1 VSARYRITVLPGDGI
16 GPEVTHAAMRVLEGA
31 ASAHGFSFEF
41 TEKLF
46 GGAAIDAVGDPYPD
60 DTRAACL
67 ASDAVFFGAVGGP
80 RWDNGAVRPEV
91 GIFKLRSSMQAFAN
105 LRPIRSW
112 WSGSLSPLRPELV
125 DGLDL
130 LIVRELTGGLYFGER
145 GHDEHGA
152 FDTLSYSVDEIRR
165 ILRQGFRLAQSRRA
179 HLTSV
184 DKANVLD
191 TSRLWHRLA
200 DEMSA
205 EFPDVRLDH
214 QLVDSM
220 TMKLIEQPTAY
231 DVIVTENLFGD
242 ILSDLAAS
250 VSGGIGLA
258 PSASL
263 GDGGPGIF
271 EPIHGTA
278 PDIAGSGR
286 ANPVAM
292 ILTGAMMLRELGET
306 AAADGIEAATR
317 QVLEDGPRTPDLG
330 GASTT
335 DEVADAVLATLR
347 STASTTR

>member
-1 VSARYRITVLPGDGI
+1 VKVVVLPGDGI
-16 GPEVTHAAMRVLEGA
+16 GPEITEAALRVLDKLGD
-31 ASAHGFSFEF
+31 F
-41 TEKLF
+41 TYDEQPI
-46 GGAAIDAVGDPYPD
+46 GGVAIDEFGTALPD
-60 DTRAACL
+60 QTLEACKQ
-67 ASDAVFFGAVGGP
+67 ADAVLLAAVGGP
-80 RWDNGAVRPEV
+80 KWDTTDPDAPRPEQGLLGLRKGLGLFANVRPV
-91 GIFKLRSSMQAFAN
+91 
-105 LRPIRSW
+105 RPVPA
-112 WSGSLSPLRPELV
+112 LYDASPLRRDRIEGT
-125 DGLDL
+125 D
-130 LIVRELTGGLYFGER
+130 LIVIRELTGGLYFGER

-152 FDTLSYSVDEIRR
+152 FDTLSYSVDEINR
-165 ILRQGFRLAQSRRA
+165 ILRQGFRLAQARRG

-200 DEMSA
+200 DEMA
-205 EFPDVRLDH
+205 PEFPDVRLDH

-292 ILTGAMMLRELGET
+292 ILTGAMMLRELGEN

>member
-1 VSARYRITVLPGDGI
+1 
-16 GPEVTHAAMRVLEGA
+16 
-31 ASAHGFSFEF
+31 
-41 TEKLF
+41 
-46 GGAAIDAVGDPYPD
+46 
-60 DTRAACL
+60 
-67 ASDAVFFGAVGGP
+67 
-80 RWDNGAVRPEV
+80 
-91 GIFKLRSSMQAFAN
+91 
-105 LRPIRSW
+105 
-112 WSGSLSPLRPELV
+112 
-125 DGLDL
+125 
-130 LIVRELTGGLYFGER
+130 
-145 GHDEHGA
+145 
-152 FDTLSYSVDEIRR
+152 
-165 ILRQGFRLAQSRRA
+165 
-179 HLTSV
+179 
-184 DKANVLD
+184 VLD

-200 DEMSA
+200 DELA
-205 EFPDVRLDH
+205 PEYPDVRLDH

-278 PDIAGSGR
+278 PDIAGPGR

-292 ILTGAMMLRELGET
+292 ILTGAMLLRELGET
-306 AAADGIEAATR
+306 AAADAIESATR

-335 DEVADAVLATLR
+335 DEVADAVLTTLR
-347 STASTTR
+347 ATASTTR

>member
-1 VSARYRITVLPGDGI
+1 VSARYEICVLPGDGI
-16 GPEVTHAAMRVLEGA
+16 GPEVTRAAIRVLESA
-31 ASAHGFSFEF
+31 ADSFGFSFSFSER
-41 TEKLF
+41 LF
-46 GGAAIDAVGDPYPD
+46 GGAAIDAVGNPYPD
-60 DTRAACL
+60 ETRETCL

-80 RWDNGAVRPEV
+80 KWDDAPVRPEV
-91 GIFKLRSSMQAFAN
+91 GIFGLRSSLEAFAN
-105 LRPIRSW
+105 LRPVRSW
-112 WSGSLSPLRPELV
+112 WRGSVSPLRPELV
-125 DGLDL
+125 EGLDL

-145 GHDEHGA
+145 GTDANGA
-152 FDTLSYSVDEIRR
+152 FDTLSYSNVEIER
-165 ILRQGFRLAQSRRA
+165 ILRQGFRLAQSRRG

-191 TSRLWHRLA
+191 TSRLWHRIADRLA
-200 DEMSA
+200 PEY
-205 EFPDVRLDH
+205 PDVRLDH

-220 TMKLIEQPTAY
+220 AMKLVEQPTAY

-278 PDIAGSGR
+278 PDIAGTGR

-292 ILTGAMMLRELGET
+292 ILTGAMMVRELGET
-306 AAADGIEAATR
+306 AAADAIETASR

-330 GASTT
+330 GTATT
-335 DEVADAVLATLR
+335 NEVADAVSATLR
-347 STASTTR
+347 ATASTPR

>member
-1 VSARYRITVLPGDGI
+1 VSAHYRITVLPGDGI
-16 GPEVTHAAMRVLEGA
+16 GPEVTHAALRVLEGA
-31 ASAHGFSFEF
+31 ASAGGFSFAF
-41 TEKLF
+41 SEKRF
-46 GGAAIDAVGDPYPD
+46 GGSAIDAVGDPYPD
-60 DTRAACL
+60 DTREACL
-67 ASDAVFFGAVGGP
+67 ASDAVLFGAVGGP
-80 RWDNGAVRPEV
+80 KWDNGAVRPEV

-105 LRPIRSW
+105 LRPIRTY
-112 WSGSLSPLRPELV
+112 WSGSVSPLRPELV
-125 DGLDL
+125 SGLDL
-130 LIVRELTGGLYFGER
+130 LIVRELTGGLYYGER
-145 GHDEHGA
+145 GHDANGA
-152 FDTLSYSVDEIRR
+152 FDTLSYSVDEINR
-165 ILRQGFRLAQSRRA
+165 ILRQGFRLAQSRRG

-250 VSGGIGLA
+250 ISGGIGLA

-278 PDIAGSGR
+278 PDIAGTGR

-292 ILTGAMMLRELGET
+292 ILTGAMMLRELGES
-306 AAADGIEAATR
+306 AAADGIESATR
-317 QVLEDGPRTPDLG
+317 KVLEDGPRTPDLG
-330 GASTT
+330 GTSTT

>member
-1 VSARYRITVLPGDGI
+1 VSARYGIAVLAGDGI
-16 GPEVTHAAMRVLEGA
+16 GPEVMRAAMRVLEGSA
-31 ASAHGFSFEF
+31 AANGFSFEF
-41 TEKLF
+41 TEKPF
-46 GGAAIDAVGDPYPD
+46 GGVAIDAVGEPFPD

-67 ASDAVFFGAVGGP
+67 ASDAVLFGAVGGP
-80 RWDNGAVRPEV
+80 KWDNGPVRPEV

-105 LRPIRSW
+105 LRPIRTW
-112 WSGSLSPLRPELV
+112 WSGSISPLRPELV
-125 DGLDL
+125 EGLDL
-130 LIVRELTGGLYFGER
+130 LIVRELTGGLYFGAR

-165 ILRQGFRLAQSRRA
+165 ILHQGFRLAQSRRG

-200 DEMSA
+200 DELA
-205 EFPDVRLDH
+205 PEYPDVRLDH

-231 DVIVTENLFGD
+231 DVIVTENRFGD

-278 PDIAGSGR
+278 PDIAGTGR

-306 AAADGIEAATR
+306 AAADGIDAATR

-347 STASTTR
+347 TAASTTR

>member
-1 VSARYRITVLPGDGI
+1 VSARYDVCVLPGDGI
-16 GPEVTHAAMRVLEGA
+16 GPEVTRAAMRVLEGA
-31 ASAHGFSFEF
+31 AASYGFSFAF
-41 TEKLF
+41 TERLF
-46 GGAAIDAVGDPYPD
+46 GGAAIDAVGNPFPD
-60 DTRAACL
+60 ETRASCL

-80 RWDNGAVRPEV
+80 TWDNAPIRPEV
-91 GIFKLRSSMQAFAN
+91 GIFGLRSSLQAYAN
-105 LRPIRSW
+105 LRPVRSW
-112 WSGSLSPLRPELV
+112 WSGSVSPLRPELV
-125 DGLDL
+125 EGLDL
-130 LIVRELTGGLYFGER
+130 LIVRELTGGLYFGKR
-145 GHDEHGA
+145 GRDANGA
-152 FDTLSYSVDEIRR
+152 FDTLEYSVEEIRR
-165 ILRQGFRLAQSRRA
+165 ILRQGFRLAQSRRG

-191 TSRLWHRLA
+191 TSRLWHELA

-205 EFPDVRLDH
+205 EYPDVRLDH

-220 TMKLIEQPTAY
+220 TMKLVEQPTAY

-278 PDIAGSGR
+278 PDIAGTGR

-306 AAADGIEAATR
+306 SAADAIEHATR

-335 DEVADAVLATLR
+335 DEVADAVLSTLR
-347 STASTTR
+347 TSASTTR

>member
-1 VSARYRITVLPGDGI
+1 VSARHQICVLAGDGI
-16 GPEVTHAAMRVLEGA
+16 GPEVTQAAIRVLEGA
-31 ASAHGFSFEF
+31 AAAHGFSFEF
-41 TEKLF
+41 DQRLF

-60 DTRAACL
+60 ETREACL
-67 ASDAVFFGAVGGP
+67 AADAVLFGAVGGP
-80 RWDNGAVRPEV
+80 RWDGGPVRPEQ
-91 GIFKLRSSMQAFAN
+91 GIFRLRSSLQAYAN

-112 WSGSLSPLRPELV
+112 WSGTISPLRPELV

-145 GHDEHGA
+145 GRDADGA
-152 FDTLSYSVDEIRR
+152 FDTLSYSVEEIRR
-165 ILRQGFRLAQSRRA
+165 ILRQGFRLARSRRGR
-179 HLTSV
+179 LTSV

-191 TSRLWHRLA
+191 TSRLWRDLA
-200 DEMSA
+200 NEMSA
-205 EFPDVRLDH
+205 EYPDVQLDH

-220 TMKLIEQPTAY
+220 TMKLIEQPTSY

-278 PDIAGSGR
+278 PDIAGTGR

-292 ILTGAMMLRELGET
+292 ILTGAMLLRELGET
-306 AAADGIEAATR
+306 AAADAIESATR

-335 DEVADAVLATLR
+335 DEVADAVLTTLR
-347 STASTTR
+347 ATASTTR

>member
-1 VSARYRITVLPGDGI
+1 VSARHEICVLPGDGI
-16 GPEVTHAAMRVLEGA
+16 GPEVTRAAIRVLESA
-31 ASAHGFSFEF
+31 AEGFAFSLGF
-41 TEKLF
+41 TERLF

-60 DTRAACL
+60 ETRASCL

-80 RWDNGAVRPEV
+80 KWDNAAIRPEV
-91 GIFKLRSSMQAFAN
+91 GIFGLRSSLQAFAN
-105 LRPIRSW
+105 LRPVRSW
-112 WSGSLSPLRPELV
+112 WSGSISPLRPELV
-125 DGLDL
+125 EGLDL

-145 GHDEHGA
+145 GTDANGA
-152 FDTLSYSVDEIRR
+152 FDTLSYSNAEIER
-165 ILRQGFRLAQSRRA
+165 IVRQGFRLAQSRRG

-191 TSRLWHRLA
+191 TSRLWHRIA
-200 DEMSA
+200 DELA
-205 EFPDVRLDH
+205 PEYPDVRLDH

-220 TMKLIEQPTAY
+220 TMKLVEQPTEY

-250 VSGGIGLA
+250 ISGGIGLA

-278 PDIAGSGR
+278 PDIAGTGR

-292 ILTGAMMLRELGET
+292 ILTGAMMLRELGE
-306 AAADGIEAATR
+306 ASAADAIEGASR

-330 GASTT
+330 GTATT
-335 DEVADAVLATLR
+335 DEVADAVSATLR
-347 STASTTR
+347 ATASTTR

>member
-1 VSARYRITVLPGDGI
+1 
-16 GPEVTHAAMRVLEGA
+16 
-31 ASAHGFSFEF
+31 
-41 TEKLF
+41 
-46 GGAAIDAVGDPYPD
+46 
-60 DTRAACL
+60 
-67 ASDAVFFGAVGGP
+67 
-80 RWDNGAVRPEV
+80 
-91 GIFKLRSSMQAFAN
+91 
-105 LRPIRSW
+105 
-112 WSGSLSPLRPELV
+112 
-125 DGLDL
+125 
-130 LIVRELTGGLYFGER
+130 
-145 GHDEHGA
+145 
-152 FDTLSYSVDEIRR
+152 
-165 ILRQGFRLAQSRRA
+165 
-179 HLTSV
+179 
-184 DKANVLD
+184 
-191 TSRLWHRLA
+191 
-200 DEMSA
+200 
-205 EFPDVRLDH
+205 VRLDH

-292 ILTGAMMLRELGET
+292 ILTGAMMLRELGES
-306 AAADGIEAATR
+306 AAADGVERATR

-330 GASTT
+330 GAAAT